1 MILKVAS
8 LGKLDLQLHDNGTS
22 CFVTLPHSMQCSH
35 QEIVFN
41 RLHLYAHV
49 HFNVQTDSSCSHL
62 CSCLSSVP
70 LQESSVCSPSHINGK
85 GGQLVCLCVQC
96 ICSCPVAYANGPSGA
111 PAPAPMMDP
120 SIMPEDMA
128 DAMDSGADADSSG
141 SGCAPKPVPTQYEA
155 FENVRLFWLKLD
167 LVLIVLAYM
176 ALPVGCCH
184 DFYGWSC
191 VVAESCMQK
200 HVYSNAVRHAKL
212 VFALALA

>member
-22 CFVTLPHSMQCSH
+22 CFVTLPHSM
-35 QEIVFN
+35 
-41 RLHLYAHV
+41 YAHV

-128 DAMDSGADADSSG
+128 DAMDSGADSSGSGSG
-141 SGCAPKPVPTQYEA
+141 SGCAPKPVPTQYDA
-155 FENVRLFWLKLD
+155 FENVRFFWLELKLFFIF
-167 LVLIVLAYM
+167 LVYM
-176 ALPVGCCH
+176 ACPVGCHKFC
-184 DFYGWSC
+184 GWSY

-200 HVYSNAVRHAKL
+200 QIYSREACKL
-212 VFALALA
+212 LVSLALA